1 MILHPLL
8 LPFLQFLLFST
19 LRISGIIS
27 ILNVVKNNSIGI
39 RLEYLSYT
47 EVQYNIC
54 GVSL

>member
-8 LPFLQFLLFST
+8 LPFLQFLLSST